1 MFERMIRV
9 AVAGVL
15 MFAVAGTT
23 NAYAK
28 SGDVIR
34 KGACSGTSDW
44 KLKLSPDNGKIE
56 VEYEVDSN
64 KAGQIWHVRLF
75 ENGNRIFKGT
85 RTTKAPSGSFTVRD
99 LASNTAGK
107 DSFRTRATNVANGE
121 VCGGSASIG

>member
-15 MFAVAGTT
+15 VFAVAGTT
-23 NAYAK
+23 AAHAK

-34 KGACSGTSDW
+34 RGACSGTSDW

-64 KAGQIWHVRLF
+64 KVGQRWRVRLF
-75 ENGNRIFKGT
+75 ENGHRIFAGHRKTQG
-85 RTTKAPSGSFTVRD
+85 ASGSFTVRV
-99 LASNTAGK
+99 LANNTAGG
-107 DSFRTRATNVANGE
+107 DSFRARAVNGATNE
-121 VCGGSASIG
+121 VCGGKASIG